1 LRQTHA
7 AANRPVHRRRA
18 GLIALL
24 GAVVMLTV
32 ACSASSSASSQPAKR
47 PIGGTTYYLSPSGSD
62 AAAGI
67 SLAKAWRTLGRASRA
82 VLRPGDR
89 LLLEG
94 GQQFSGQLTIG
105 ESDAG
110 DVARPLTIGSYGDGP
125 ATIMSASFAIYV
137 HDTSGVDITGLNV
150 VGQPSGGGPPGPGPQ
165 LGGSNG
171 AGVNIYNDLPA
182 GHRLSR
188 IVISH
193 VYASGFDNGIAV
205 GGGHSGA
212 GFSDVQISDCLVSG
226 NVDAGLES
234 YGPQFDA
241 ESPNYANQN
250 VTVSDVVASQNHGDP
265 RVTSHNTGNGIVL
278 GSVRDGT
285 IEWSTADSNGG
296 AGGDTA
302 QGPTGIWAY
311 DSTDVSIE
319 HSLSYENQTAN
330 KVDGNGFGLDQNTSD
345 SVLQDNLSYSNA
357 GAGFLVYS
365 RLNNGAQRDNVVRY
379 NISSGDA
386 GDGST
391 FDGGITIFGAATGIA
406 VSAASVYQ
414 NTVVMTS
421 VSSPSAPALR
431 LSTGIRG
438 ITVRNNIF
446 ATDYGPVV
454 AATQKATPAV
464 AALQGND
471 YFPAS
476 GPWSVDWG
484 AKAYDSLAS
493 WRSATSQESVAGQKT
508 GYTVNPDLTGPVL
521 GLQAKAATSQPSAGN
536 GFVLRTGS
544 PLLDAGLD
552 LARFGLR
559 AGPANYAGRKVS
571 TQHPNVGAQ

>member
-1 LRQTHA
+1 M
-7 AANRPVHRRRA
+7 
-18 GLIALL
+18 
-24 GAVVMLTV
+24 VMLAA
-32 ACSASSSASSQPAKR
+32 ACSASPPANSSPAKR
-47 PIGGTTYYLSPSGSD
+47 LISSTTFYLSPSGSD
-62 AAAGI
+62 AAAGT
-67 SLAKAWRTLGRASRA
+67 SPAKAWRTLSRASRA
-82 VLRPGDR
+82 VLGPGDR

-110 DVARPLTIGSYGDGP
+110 DAARPLTIGSYGDGP
-125 ATIMSASFAIYV
+125 ATLMSARFAIYV

-182 GHRLSR
+182 GHRLSH
-188 IVISH
+188 IVISR

-205 GGGHSGA
+205 GGAHSGA
-212 GFSDVQISDCLVSG
+212 GFGDVQISDCLVSG

-234 YGPQFDA
+234 YGPQFDP

-302 QGPTGIWAY
+302 QGPTGIWTY
-311 DSTDVSIE
+311 DSTGVSIE
-319 HSLSYENQTAN
+319 HSLSYDNQTAN

-345 SVLQDNLSYSNA
+345 SVLRDNLSYSNA

-386 GDGST
+386 SDGST
-391 FDGGITIFGAATGIA
+391 FDGGITIFGGATGIA

-431 LSTGIRG
+431 LSTGIHG

-454 AATQKATPAV
+454 AATQKASPAV

-471 YFPAS
+471 YFSAS

-508 GYTVNPDLTGPVL
+508 GYTVNPDMTGPVL
-521 GLQAKAATSQPSAGN
+521 GLQAKAAASQPSAGN
-536 GFVLRTGS
+536 GFVLRAGS
-544 PLLDAGLD
+544 ALLGAGLD
-552 LARFGLR
+552 PARFGLH
-559 AGPANYAGRKVS
+559 AGSANYAGRKVS

>member
-1 LRQTHA
+1 MDRPIHGSTSARLRHRPAQAVGRQSLRQPHA

-32 ACSASSSASSQPAKR
+32 ACSAWSSANSHPAER
-47 PIGGTTYYLSPSGSD
+47 PIASTTYYLSPSGSD

-67 SLAKAWRTLGRASRA
+67 SPAKAWRTLGRASRA

-105 ESDAG
+105 ESDGG

-137 HDTSGVDITGLNV
+137 HDASGVDITGLNV

-182 GHRLSR
+182 GHRLSG

-212 GFSDVQISDCLVSG
+212 GFSNVQISDCLVSG

-234 YGPQFDA
+234 YGQQFDA

-250 VTVSDVVASQNHGDP
+250 VTVSDVVASQNQGDP

-285 IEWSTADSNGG
+285 IERSTADSNGG

-311 DSTDVSIE
+311 DSRTFPSSTVFLTKTRPRIKSTATASTLIRTPRIRCCRIIFPTVTRARDSWSTVGSATEPSEITSSDITSVAE
-319 HSLSYENQTAN
+319 TPATAALS
-330 KVDGNGFGLDQNTSD
+330 
-345 SVLQDNLSYSNA
+345 
-357 GAGFLVYS
+357 
-365 RLNNGAQRDNVVRY
+365 
-379 NISSGDA
+379 
-386 GDGST
+386 
-391 FDGGITIFGAATGIA
+391 
-406 VSAASVYQ
+406 
-414 NTVVMTS
+414 TVVS
-421 VSSPSAPALR
+421 RSSAR
-431 LSTGIRG
+431 R
-438 ITVRNNIF
+438 
-446 ATDYGPVV
+446 
-454 AATQKATPAV
+454 
-464 AALQGND
+464 QG
-471 YFPAS
+471 
-476 GPWSVDWG
+476 
-484 AKAYDSLAS
+484 
-493 WRSATSQESVAGQKT
+493 
-508 GYTVNPDLTGPVL
+508 
-521 GLQAKAATSQPSAGN
+521 
-536 GFVLRTGS
+536 
-544 PLLDAGLD
+544 
-552 LARFGLR
+552 
-559 AGPANYAGRKVS
+559 
-571 TQHPNVGAQ
+571 